1 MKFEIKKKDNKN
13 VIFIEDILFDWEF
26 ELKDLEEAVMFAGND
41 ECIKKAIHGDIKSY
55 LLESLSEFLQKE
67 VTISDIINAIKTGK
81 I

>member
-1 MKFEIKKKDNKN
+1 
-13 VIFIEDILFDWEF
+13 
-26 ELKDLEEAVMFAGND
+26 LEEAVMFAGND